1 MKLYKVMKK
10 STLFLICT
18 LMLTGCS
25 NADKTSE
32 VPQEK
37 DDISVVLVL
46 DKGSVQDQSFNQS
59 AWAGAE
65 QAAEEL
71 GVEVK
76 YLESNTDADYAQ
88 NIETAI
94 DMDSDLI
101 IGVGFNLSE
110 AIENAAINYPDQQF
124 AIVDGSFEEIPSNVT
139 PILFD
144 EKGAGYL
151 AGLAVGKTV
160 QSDSNKFGFIGG
172 FEIPAVVNYRDGF
185 EQGLKEANPDAV
197 LLTQYANSFSDAA
210 KGRVIAEQMIVK
222 ENVSAVMTASGTTN
236 AGAYEVCA
244 EKGVYAVGVD
254 MAQNYLYPETIV
266 TSAIKKVDVGV
277 LETIKSCANGTL
289 KGGVNSLHN
298 ISNDGVEYEQTDLL
312 TQDTINF
319 VESKKSTYK

>member
-1 MKLYKVMKK
+1 MKLKK
-10 STLFLICT
+10 LLKTTSLIAVCATLVV
-18 LMLTGCS
+18 GCAVKKQDEGATSS
-25 NADKTSE
+25 NGD
-32 VPQEK
+32 V
-37 DDISVVLVL
+37 SVYLVL
-46 DKGSVQDQSFNQS
+46 DRGGVQDQSFNQS

-65 QAAEEL
+65 RAAEEL

-94 DMDSDLI
+94 DMDADLI

-110 AIENAAINYPDQQF
+110 AIEDAALNYPDQQF
-124 AIVDGSFEEIPSNVT
+124 AIVDGSFEKVPSNVT

-151 AGLAVGKTV
+151 AGLATAKTV

-185 EQGLKEANPDAV
+185 EQGLKEVNPDAV

-210 KGRVIAEQMIVK
+210 KGRVIAEQMVTK
-222 ENVSAVMTASGTTN
+222 ENVAAIMTAAGTTN
-236 AGAYEVCA
+236 AGTYEICA

-277 LETIKSCANGTL
+277 LETIRSYVYGSL
-289 KGGVNSLHN
+289 ESGVNSMYN
-298 ISNDGVEYEQTDLL
+298 ISNNGVGYEKTNLL
-312 TQDTINF
+312 TQDTINY
-319 VESKKSTYK
+319 VDSKK